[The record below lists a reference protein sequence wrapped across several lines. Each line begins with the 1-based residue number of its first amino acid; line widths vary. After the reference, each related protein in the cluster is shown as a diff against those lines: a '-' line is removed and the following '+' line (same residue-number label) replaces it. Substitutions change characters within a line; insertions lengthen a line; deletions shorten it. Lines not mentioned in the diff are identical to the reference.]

1 MPIPSVNFP
10 GLQDLTYQNLS
21 SVKLWGVELAGEF
34 RFHEYWSANM
44 SLAYTEGKQKFDVN
58 SPVTAFDGTTPLSGV
73 FGLRYSDRPNGFDA
87 QFITTWAGDVLT
99 RSSPLLYAADGYV
112 VFDAIFGWAPQVV
125 PGLTLRGSVL
135 NIADT
140 RYFTSFNGTT
150 TYNIVPTTA
159 VAISNPL
166 ELRTAPGRTFKVG
179 ANYAF

>member
-1 MPIPSVNFP
+1 
-10 GLQDLTYQNLS
+10 
-21 SVKLWGVELAGEF
+21 
-34 RFHEYWSANM
+34 
-44 SLAYTEGKQKFDVN
+44 
-58 SPVTAFDGTTPLSGV
+58 V

-99 RSSPLLYAADGYV
+99 RSSPLFYRADGYV
-112 VFDAIFGWAPQVV
+112 VFDAIVGWAPQAV
-125 PGLTLRGSVL
+125 PGLTLRGSLL
-135 NIADT
+135 NITDT

-150 TYNIVPTTA
+150 QYSIVPTTA

>member
-1 MPIPSVNFP
+1 MTSDNSVS
-10 GLQDLTYQNLS
+10 TKWS
-21 SVKLWGVELAGEF
+21 
-34 RFHEYWSANM
+34 RFHENWTASA
-44 SLAYTEGKQKFDVN
+44 SIAYTEGKQKFDAA
-58 SPVTAFDGTTPLSGV
+58 SPVVAFDGTTPLSGV

-87 QFITTWAGDVLT
+87 QLISTWAGDVLS
-99 RSSPLLYAADGYV
+99 RSSPLLYRPDGYV
-112 VFDAIFGWAPQVV
+112 VFDAIVGWAPQAV

-140 RYFTSFNGTT
+140 RYFASLNGTT